1 MDTQANKER
10 KLTQT
15 MEKWIMYFMYTLFGG
30 LFLLIS
36 IQGSWS
42 EGLIL
47 IPIAIISLPLTKWGI
62 RWQNERYIRSA
73 QNQDDL
79 KMVMNKLN
87 KIDERLSKLEEK

>member
-1 MDTQANKER
+1 MNTQAEKER
-10 KLTQT
+10 QFTQT

-79 KMVMNKLN
+79 KIVMNKLN

>member
-1 MDTQANKER
+1 
-10 KLTQT
+10 

-42 EGLIL
+42 EGLVL
-47 IPIAIISLPLTKWGI
+47 IPVAIISLPLTRWGI

-79 KMVMNKLN
+79 KIVMKKLN

>member
-1 MDTQANKER
+1 MDTQVNKER
-10 KLTQT
+10 KFTQT

-47 IPIAIISLPLTKWGI
+47 IPVAIISLPLTRWGI

-79 KMVMNKLN
+79 KIVMKKLH

>member
-1 MDTQANKER
+1 MNTQAEKER
-10 KLTQT
+10 QFTQT

-36 IQGSWS
+36 IQGSWRES
-42 EGLIL
+42 LIL
-47 IPIAIISLPLTKWGI
+47 LPVAIISLLLTRWGI

-79 KMVMNKLN
+79 KIVINKLDE
-87 KIDERLSKLEEK
+87 IDERLSKLEEN